1 VCFDR
6 ISRYS
11 GRYLP
16 AWRIIHTGV
25 QSTASRLHA
34 FTNLSALDILYLP
47 DYMK

>member
-1 VCFDR
+1 LAR

-11 GRYLP
+11 GRYRP

-25 QSTASRLHA
+25 QSTGSRLHA